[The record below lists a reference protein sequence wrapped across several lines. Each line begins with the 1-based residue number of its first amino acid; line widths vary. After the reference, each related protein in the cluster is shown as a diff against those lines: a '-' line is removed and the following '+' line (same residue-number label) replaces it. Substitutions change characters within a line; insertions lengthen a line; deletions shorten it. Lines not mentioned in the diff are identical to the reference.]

1 MIPEDAFKL
10 TLEGQL
16 KLRVINDEI
25 RNCSDVKELQD
36 QLFKCSEL
44 VMHYQ
49 TMLNV
54 ILKRTIDKDL
64 NDLINEKKAKEG

>member
-25 RNCSDVKELQD
+25 KNCSDINELQEP
-36 QLFKCSEL
+36 LYKCSEL

-49 TMLNV
+49 NMLNV